1 MRARSRKK
9 LAAEER
15 AAYHEAGHVVMAYL
29 LRRRFRYV
37 TIDQNELDEETKGL
51 VRLAKLNRPWED
63 ICLLSTE
70 ESRAKIEREIKVTL
84 GGEVAEV
91 LFVGRHN
98 WPGARDDIKNCINFC
113 TSQSGSFEEA
123 EAYLRW
129 LWLGA
134 QNNLKLSEH
143 WAYVQAI
150 AKALLE
156 HRRISYHKARTI
168 IAEVKSKYR
177 KKLFENRDKN
187 S

>member
-1 MRARSRKK
+1 MAKKRKK
-9 LAAEER
+9 PTVEER
-15 AAYHEAGHVVMAYL
+15 AAYHEAGHVIMAYL
-29 LRRRFRYV
+29 LRRRFRFA
-37 TIDQNELDEETKGL
+37 TIDQNELDKETKGL

-63 ICLLSTE
+63 ICLLDTN

-84 GGEVAEV
+84 GGEVAEA
-91 LFVGRHN
+91 LLVGRRN
-98 WPGARDDIKNCINFC
+98 WLGAKDDIKNCINFC

-129 LWLGA
+129 LWLGV
-134 QNNLKLSEH
+134 QNNLKLREH
-143 WAYVQAI
+143 WAYVQAV

-168 IAEVKSKYR
+168 IVEVKSNCR